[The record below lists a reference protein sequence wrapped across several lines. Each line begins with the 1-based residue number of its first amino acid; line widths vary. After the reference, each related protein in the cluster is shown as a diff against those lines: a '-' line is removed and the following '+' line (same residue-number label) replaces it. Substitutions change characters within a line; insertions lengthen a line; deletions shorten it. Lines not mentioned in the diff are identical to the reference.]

1 MKNEQHS
8 AQPQLQSTPNERA
21 AAMAYL
27 QKISAQTPNER
38 AMAYLQ
44 NLADLYLADKS
55 KSSFLHGLAIGA
67 AQAMM
72 IAGVITADQSRQ
84 IEDQTW

>member
-1 MKNEQHS
+1 MDNGQKT
-8 AQPQLQSTPNERA
+8 AQPQT
-21 AAMAYL
+21 
-27 QKISAQTPNER
+27 TPNER

-44 NLADLYLADKS
+44 NLADLYLTDKS
-55 KSSFLHGLAIGA
+55 KSSFLHGLVIGA

-72 IAGVITADQSRQ
+72 IAGLITADQCRK

>member
-1 MKNEQHS
+1 MEN
-8 AQPQLQSTPNERA
+8 AQKTP
-21 AAMAYL
+21 
-27 QKISAQTPNER
+27 SQTPNAR

-72 IAGVITADQSRQ
+72 VAGVITADQSRQ